1 MMQFEV
7 NNRVQL
13 VAAIRAIAQPT
24 FEKAHENPA
33 RIQLGTTQYN
43 FPNGIQERRAN
54 TIVRNIMRTTA
65 KAFNVPAEVL
75 V

>member
-7 NNRVQL
+7 DNRAQL
-13 VAAIRAIAQPT
+13 VAAIRAVAQPSYR
-24 FEKAHENPA
+24 EARENPA

-43 FPNGIQERRAN
+43 FPNGLQERMAN

-65 KAFNVPAEVL
+65 KAFNVPEVL